1 MERNF
6 DEVLQQRIFVGS
18 AADAQ
23 VAVSEGLVTKVYDVR
38 VNGRQEEV
46 PYRYT
51 HSPIEEQN
59 EAQTI
64 KLGAEKIARDYVTGE
79 SIYIH
84 CGSGTGRAAVMAAA
98 TLIEIGQ
105 AASIDEAMDI
115 VKSKRPGANF
125 KPNMIEALHALY
137 K

>member
-1 MERNF
+1 MRRNF
-6 DEVLQQRIFVGS
+6 DEVLQQRIFVGN
-18 AADAQ
+18 AEDAQ
-23 VAVSEGLVTKVYDVR
+23 LAVSEGLVTKVYDVR

-46 PYRYT
+46 PYRYV
-51 HSPIEEQN
+51 HSPIEEDN
-59 EAQTI
+59 ELQTI
-64 KLGAEKIARDYVTGE
+64 KLGAEKIASDYATGE

-125 KPNMIEALHALY
+125 KPNMIEALHELY

>member
-38 VNGRQEEV
+38 INGRQEEV
-46 PYRYT
+46 PYRYA
-51 HSPIEEQN
+51 HSPIEEDN
-59 EAQTI
+59 EAHTI
-64 KLGAEKIARDYVTGE
+64 KLGAEKIASDYASGE

-98 TLIEIGQ
+98 ALIETGQ
-105 AASIDEAMDI
+105 AASIDEAIDI
-115 VKSKRPGANF
+115 VRSKRPGANF
-125 KPNMIEALHALY
+125 KPNMIEALYALY